1 MKTIGHR
8 IIRFE
13 TTESTNLFAEEL
25 LKEGGAE
32 EGTLIITRH
41 QTAGRGQGRKI
52 WESEAGKNL
61 TLTVILHPGFL
72 PADKQFLLN
81 KAISLGVCDFVRE
94 YIPEVKIKWPNDI
107 YADVMKI
114 GGILIQH
121 MVTGTTL
128 ENTLAGIGLN
138 LNQEEFPKDLP
149 NPASIKQMTGIDLDP
164 EQALSGLCDALD
176 DRYMQLKGHQVEL
189 LDRDYYAHLLGAGEW
204 RMFLMK
210 GTEAEA
216 RITGVDEF
224 GRLLLEQTDGRVI
237 PFGHGEAYYFM

>member
-25 LKEGGAE
+25 LKQGGAE

-41 QTAGRGQGRKI
+41 QTAGRGQAGRS

-61 TLTVILHPGFL
+61 TLTIILHPAFL
-72 PADKQFLLN
+72 PADRQFLLN
-81 KAISLGVCDFVRE
+81 KAICLGICDFVSR

-121 MVTGTTL
+121 LVTGTTL
-128 ENTLAGIGLN
+128 ENSLVGIGLN

-149 NPASIKQMTGIDLDP
+149 NPASIKQVTGTGLDP
-164 EQALSGLCDALD
+164 EQALSDLCDALD
-176 DRYMQLKGHQVEL
+176 DRYVQLKGHRVEL
-189 LDRDYYAHLLGAGEW
+189 LDRDYHARLLGAGDW

-216 RITGVDEF
+216 RITGVDGF

-237 PFGHGEAYYFM
+237 PFGHGEAFYFI